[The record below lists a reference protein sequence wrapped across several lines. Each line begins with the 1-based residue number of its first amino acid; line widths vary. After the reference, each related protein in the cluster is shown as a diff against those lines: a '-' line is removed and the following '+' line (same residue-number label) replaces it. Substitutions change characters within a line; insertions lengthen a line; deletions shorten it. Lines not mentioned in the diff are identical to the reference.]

1 MSRGSI
7 RCWSSGCGRWPHST
21 PGWQVEVDAVAP
33 AVGAPDSGG
42 VEIQLSHPYSHG
54 TGLFV
59 SDRFT
64 ASDVDARTE
73 EVERWLL
80 EDGVRWEVD
89 LLTAAPDSPDNPE
102 QVRWL
107 RLHAELFGWSSL
119 EVRCIANNLEGAG
132 LLGHAEAEWVRE
144 HLGEDAPYLPRSNP
158 HPRRFRPRRASDPFG
173 PRDARRVLDV
183 PKSGDRRRPS

>member
-1 MSRGSI
+1 MPEEARLDPLLVERI
-7 RCWSSGCGRWPHST
+7 RALAAQHA

-33 AVGAPDSGG
+33 AAGAPDSGG

-64 ASDVDARTE
+64 ASDVDARAE
-73 EVERWLL
+73 EAERWLL
-80 EDGVRWEVD
+80 EDGVRWEID
-89 LLTAAPDSPDNPE
+89 LLTDAPDPPDNPE

-132 LLGHAEAEWVRE
+132 LLSDAEAKWAGRT
-144 HLGEDAPYLPRSNP
+144 LGED
-158 HPRRFRPRRASDPFG
+158 G
-173 PRDARRVLDV
+173 EDARRVLDV
-183 PKSGDRRRPS
+183 PKTGERGQPS